1 MMQRKVFRDFKLA
14 LSQDLENQTAAKN
27 RLLTSSIIKIEVLFT
42 CNMLAHAILK
52 LNLNFSNQ
60 CFLFRHQLVSLV
72 WAYFRGGVR
81 DKKTDKS
88 FGMEFCISEGKVF
101 GRNKVYLFDPKELL
115 INNKKKETPE

>member
-1 MMQRKVFRDFKLA
+1 MMQSKVFRDFKLA

-27 RLLTSSIIKIEVLFT
+27 RLLTSSIIKTEVLFT

-101 GRNKVYLFDPKELL
+101 GTRFIYSTPKSYR
-115 INNKKKETPE
+115 

>member
-52 LNLNFSNQ
+52 LNLN
-60 CFLFRHQLVSLV
+60 
-72 WAYFRGGVR
+72 
-81 DKKTDKS
+81 
-88 FGMEFCISEGKVF
+88 VF
-101 GRNKVYLFDPKELL
+101 YLG
-115 INNKKKETPE
+115 IN